1 MVQAQVL
8 RIINKK
14 SKKELRRKNVT
25 RKVKS
30 RLEMLEEAKIRQLYE
45 KAERIPTP
53 GGPADNE
60 DILKKILEGLENA
73 KKVNP
78 LTNEAHRGRMLQL
91 LDEILID
98 PNDPQNAGVILASR
112 IRFEINKIVDDYW
125 LTDLSS
131 NISALSEAVH
141 GGVEWDHRV
150 EYRRQALADLQEF
163 RANSKVFK
171 RAVRDVWPSSMGNP
185 VYALEGN

>member
-1 MVQAQVL
+1 M
-8 RIINKK
+8 
-14 SKKELRRKNVT
+14 
-25 RKVKS
+25 
-30 RLEMLEEAKIRQLYE
+30 YE
-45 KAERIPTP
+45 KAELIPTP

-60 DILKKILEGLENA
+60 DILLKILEGLENE

-78 LTNEAHRGRMLQL
+78 LTNEAHRGRMLKL

-112 IRFEINKIVDDYW
+112 IRFEINKIVDDIDPYW

-141 GGVEWDHRV
+141 GDRKSVV
-150 EYRRQALADLQEF
+150 
-163 RANSKVFK
+163 
-171 RAVRDVWPSSMGNP
+171 
-185 VYALEGN
+185 

>member
-1 MVQAQVL
+1 MEDA
-8 RIINKK
+8 
-14 SKKELRRKNVT
+14 SGT
-25 RKVKS
+25 FGFFFGDD
-30 RLEMLEEAKIRQLYE
+30 MEAASSLSLITLPFLS
-45 KAERIPTP
+45 A
-53 GGPADNE
+53 
-60 DILKKILEGLENA
+60 ILLLEGLENEI
-73 KKVNP
+73 KVNP
-78 LTNEAHRGRMLQL
+78 LTNEAHRDRILKL
-91 LDEILID
+91 LDEIIID

-112 IRFEINKIVDDYW
+112 IRIEINKIVEDIDPYW

-163 RANSKVFK
+163 GANGLVFK

-185 VYALEGN
+185 SYALQIH

>member
-1 MVQAQVL
+1 
-8 RIINKK
+8 
-14 SKKELRRKNVT
+14 
-25 RKVKS
+25 
-30 RLEMLEEAKIRQLYE
+30 MLEEAKIRQLYE

-131 NISALSEAVH
+131 NIRALSEAVH